1 MNIGDRVRLLRGREE
16 GIIVGFGSNNSIVEV
31 EIEDGFRIPALRS
44 EVVVVAAEEAQRFRR
59 EEPDPRKGIE
69 PRGAKEIVSI
79 KGIFFAFIP
88 LNDVNLAFYL
98 VNNTDFDLPYT
109 LGEVRNETYNGL
121 QGGVLKRKN
130 SVKVTEVSTQNFE
143 SWPAYV
149 VQLLFFREG
158 NGSPREPLTR
168 KIRFRA
174 NTFFKNKAKAPLLN
188 KDAYLLQLDKDETA
202 AELKPEQIVEGMY
215 GKPGKTAT
223 PEAAVARPPSEVDLH
238 IEKLSDN
245 YAQMSS
251 PDIINLQLQTFE
263 KSLENAIA
271 TGMAEIVFIHGV
283 GNGTLRTEL
292 HRRLS
297 KHPNVKYFE
306 DARKEKFGY
315 GATAVKIK

>member
-1 MNIGDRVRLLRGREE
+1 LKAGRRTWCNCCFS
-16 GIIVGFGSNNSIVEV
+16 GRATARPGS
-31 EIEDGFRIPALRS
+31 
-44 EVVVVAAEEAQRFRR
+44 RF
-59 EEPDPRKGIE
+59 
-69 PRGAKEIVSI
+69 
-79 KGIFFAFIP
+79 
-88 LNDVNLAFYL
+88 
-98 VNNTDFDLPYT
+98 
-109 LGEVRNETYNGL
+109 
-121 QGGVLKRKN
+121 
-130 SVKVTEVSTQNFE
+130 
-143 SWPAYV
+143 
-149 VQLLFFREG
+149 
-158 NGSPREPLTR
+158 TR

-202 AELKPEQIVEGMY
+202 AELKPDQIVEGMY
-215 GKPGKTAT
+215 GKPGKTAA

-251 PDIINLQLQTFE
+251 PDIINLQLQMFE

-297 KHPNVKYFE
+297 KHPSVKYFE

-315 GATAVKIK
+315 GATSVKIK

>member
-16 GIIVGFGSNNSIVEV
+16 GIVVAFGANNIVEV
-31 EIEDGFRIPALRS
+31 EIEDGFRIPAMRS
-44 EVVVVAAEEAQRFRR
+44 EVVVVAAEESERFRR
-59 EEPDPRKGIE
+59 QEPDARKGIE
-69 PRGAKEIVSI
+69 PRAAKEIVSI
-79 KGIFFAFIP
+79 KGIFLAFIP
-88 LNDVNLAFYL
+88 LNDVNLAFYFI
-98 VNNTDFDLPYT
+98 NNTDFDLPYT
-109 LGEVRNETYNGL
+109 LGEVRNDAYTAL

-130 SVKVTEVSTQNFE
+130 SVKVTEVTTQNFE
-143 SWPAYV
+143 SWPAYL

-158 NGSPREPLTR
+158 NGTLREPLTR

-188 KDAYLLQLDKDETA
+188 KDAYLLQLDKEETP
-202 AELKPEQIVEGMY
+202 AEIKPEQIVEGML
-215 GKPGKTAT
+215 GKGGKTGPT
-223 PEAAVARPPSEVDLH
+223 ETAVARPPAEVDLH

-251 PDIINLQLQTFE
+251 PDILKLQLQTFE

-271 TGMAEIVFIHGV
+271 TGMSEIVFIHGV
-283 GNGTLRTEL
+283 GNGVLRTEL
-292 HRRLS
+292 HRRLG
-297 KHPNVKYFE
+297 KHASVKYFE